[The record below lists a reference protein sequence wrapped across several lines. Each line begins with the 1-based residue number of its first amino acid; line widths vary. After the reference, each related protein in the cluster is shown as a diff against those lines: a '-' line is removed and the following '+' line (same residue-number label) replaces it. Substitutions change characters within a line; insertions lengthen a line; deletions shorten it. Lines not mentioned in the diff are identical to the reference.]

1 MYTMYHTV
9 VFNYNLAT
17 SLLLTGDNE
26 WLLRMSHS
34 AASFVWAYC
43 STCLE
48 IKMRQMALEWLFLHL
63 NIELF
68 C

>member
-1 MYTMYHTV
+1 MYTMYHAV

-34 AASFVWAYC
+34 AASFVWA
-43 STCLE
+43 
-48 IKMRQMALEWLFLHL
+48 LFHMSGD
-63 NIELF
+63 
-68 C
+68 